1 MRWLPRQANYQTQK
15 TRLGDV
21 RTSASYA
28 RHCESIC
35 ARQTLGMRTYKYR
48 TEANG
53 KDIRMKQHK
62 PILINMPQD
71 LLEQLDAAAKNLDLC
86 QSEML
91 RQCLQRDLTFIADRQ
106 LHRFDEATQSTVHD
120 YAKWSSTILSQ
131 PQE

>member
-1 MRWLPRQANYQTQK
+1 
-15 TRLGDV
+15 
-21 RTSASYA
+21 
-28 RHCESIC
+28 
-35 ARQTLGMRTYKYR
+35 
-48 TEANG
+48 
-53 KDIRMKQHK
+53 MKQHK